1 MKGKREELE
10 NEIRKKEN
18 DLKNEKSPDVFQN
31 GFLVFLTILSYVTL
45 WFIRGMFGI
54 DLRIFSLVF
63 IGLLILNYLLKIN
76 KCNRLKE
83 VIELKKNDLKLILDN
98 EKLTRE
104 NNDKRQQ
111 EKLER
116 DKKRNKEVKNE
127 VTKKVTKFLS
137 KFKTDI
143 NGNLEIVEVGDFSK
157 ILMIH
162 QEKIIEINRDYIK
175 QFVQVSNFLK
185 TKERSIQS
193 VFEILSNTIKKGG
206 IYTPFPFGDE
216 INFKEYIDSDRKLVL
231 IKIISDTQGLTL
243 LESKNVVDEYVLSG
257 GFVPFNDD
265 SVNKYFDILRN
276 EINTLNFLFV
286 YSLNMI
292 DSLIN
297 NNMITFY
304 EIYEKFDEL
313 NIFDSKHERDLK
325 NQLKNLNNSLDE
337 VMNQIQ
343 IMGIEI
349 QSSIKELTTITE
361 DSSNRIVSGL
371 KSVESSI
378 DTNNFISLIQTYQM
392 YKVNKNTKR

>member
-1 MKGKREELE
+1 MESKREELE
-10 NEIRKKEN
+10 HEIWRKEK

-31 GFLVFLTILSYVTL
+31 GFFVFLTILSYVTF
-45 WFIRGMFGI
+45 WFIRGMFGV
-54 DLRIFSLVF
+54 DLRIFSLIFV
-63 IGLLILNYLLKIN
+63 GLLILNYLLKIN
-76 KCNRLKE
+76 RCNRIKE

-98 EKLTRE
+98 EKLIKE

-127 VTKKVTKFLS
+127 FSIKLTKFLS

-185 TKERSIQS
+185 TKGKSIQS
-193 VFEILSNTIKKGG
+193 VFEILSNTINKGG
-206 IYTPFPFGDE
+206 IYKPFPLGDE
-216 INFKEYIDSDRKLVL
+216 IYKEYINSNRKLDL
-231 IKIISDTQGLTL
+231 IMLIIDTQGLTIQ
-243 LESKNVVDEYVLSG
+243 ESYNIVDEYKLSG
-257 GFVPFNDD
+257 GFVPFNED
-265 SVNKYFDILRN
+265 SVNKYFNILKN

-343 IMGIEI
+343 IMGFEI
-349 QSSIKELTTITE
+349 QSSIKELTNITE
-361 DSSNRIVSGL
+361 ESSKRIVSGL

-392 YKVNKNTKR
+392 YKVNKNTKK